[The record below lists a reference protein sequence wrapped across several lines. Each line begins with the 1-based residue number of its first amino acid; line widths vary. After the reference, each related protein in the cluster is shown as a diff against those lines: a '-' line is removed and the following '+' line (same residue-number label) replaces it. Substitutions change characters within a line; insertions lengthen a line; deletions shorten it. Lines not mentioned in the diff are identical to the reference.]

1 MDSNEVWL
9 WLDMSTRVISA
20 AAGMQ
25 LKDFP
30 KKIYFSHKSARV
42 LKNVID
48 RSAKGDFHSIMLKG
62 VCKNHECQS
71 IYIFSSKKTMD
82 HMLNEKLVN
91 NEF

>member
-1 MDSNEVWL
+1 
-9 WLDMSTRVISA
+9 MSTRVISA

-30 KKIYFSHKSARV
+30 KKKYFSHKSARV

-62 VCKNHECQS
+62 VFKNHECQS

>member
-1 MDSNEVWL
+1 MAGHVNEGYLSSSWNATERL
-9 WLDMSTRVISA
+9 S
-20 AAGMQ
+20 
-25 LKDFP
+25 
-30 KKIYFSHKSARV
+30 KKKYFSHKSARV